1 MQPVRR
7 FDTLYEQVLG
17 TLRTAI
23 VEGDIGPGSVLSV
36 PEIATRLGVSRSPAR
51 EAILQLQNEGLVS
64 ILPRR
69 GAVVLDGTLS
79 DVEQIFQFREPLEGA
94 AAALAARQIDP
105 VSLESLRAALE
116 AHTEAVRVADL
127 EQHVLL
133 DEQFHLGFIEAS
145 GNARI
150 IDSLRSVRAQLR
162 VVTRRLSAEQGAL
175 SDDMVAAHQAIFHA
189 IETGD
194 AVKAERV
201 ARSHVRGVLEFY
213 RQHANAFPARDP
225 ALTRVDPLAASET
238 AGHPDE

>member
-69 GAVVLDGTLS
+69 GAVVLDGTLT
-79 DVEQIFQFREPLEGA
+79 DVEQIFQYREPLEGA
-94 AAALAARQIDP
+94 AAALAARRIDP
-105 VSLESLRAALE
+105 VSLDALRAALE

-127 EQHVLL
+127 EQHVVL
-133 DEQFHLGFIEAS
+133 DEQFHLGFIEAC

-213 RQHANAFPARDP
+213 QQHASAFPARGSGP
-225 ALTRVDPLAASET
+225 VGVDPLPVSET
-238 AGHPDE
+238 PDKSDE